1 MAHGTAQ
8 VDAHSHTS
16 LRASILGRTGAEVL
30 GEVLAEVLV
39 EKSSSWSWGLTLGAL
54 APATA
59 GGVLHTGHD
68 LGQRL
73 L

>member
-1 MAHGTAQ
+1 MEHGTAQ

-39 EKSSSWSWGLTLGAL
+39 EKSSSWSWGLTLGA
-54 APATA
+54 PATA

>member
-8 VDAHSHTS
+8 VAAHSHTS

-39 EKSSSWSWGLTLGAL
+39 KKSSSRSWGLTLGT
-54 APATA
+54 PATA